1 MTGSCLETRH
11 CLALGQRQGRLGTCN
26 TCVLVGTLSRTTHG
40 CIFLY
45 ARRPRGILCHLTFHV
60 RHTSPC
66 ANQAI
71 RAESD
76 GASLVLL
83 DEVGTGTDP
92 VEGSALG
99 LALLRALVR
108 GGFGGAGFVVATTHH
123 RCGVVRMRD
132 AAGVY

>member
-1 MTGSCLETRH
+1 MLQTTII
-11 CLALGQRQGRLGTCN
+11 ALQPPN
-26 TCVLVGTLSRTTHG
+26 N
-40 CIFLY
+40 
-45 ARRPRGILCHLTFHV
+45 A
-60 RHTSPC
+60 
-66 ANQAI
+66 QAI

-123 RCGVVRMRD
+123 RCVCV
-132 AAGVY
+132 

>member
-1 MTGSCLETRH
+1 M
-11 CLALGQRQGRLGTCN
+11 
-26 TCVLVGTLSRTTHG
+26 
-40 CIFLY
+40 
-45 ARRPRGILCHLTFHV
+45 
-60 RHTSPC
+60 
-66 ANQAI
+66 QAI

-123 RCGVVRMRD
+123 RCVGLLLVLLAKLLYACLQHVCRLHASINMST
-132 AAGVY
+132 YETS